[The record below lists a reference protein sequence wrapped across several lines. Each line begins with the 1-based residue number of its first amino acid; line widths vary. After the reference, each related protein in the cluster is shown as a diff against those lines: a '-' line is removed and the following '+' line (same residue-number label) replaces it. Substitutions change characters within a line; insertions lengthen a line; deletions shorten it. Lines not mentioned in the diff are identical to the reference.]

1 MLWTVEMKNPEM
13 NTPNAITIIFC
24 RCFIQY

>member
-1 MLWTVEMKNPEM
+1 MLCTVEMKNPEM
-13 NTPNAITIIFC
+13 NTPIAITIIFC